1 MKRRSFLN
9 LSVKTFIFLSAISS
23 TLFSQ
28 TLKIAQNQIKE
39 KTMQLR
45 QKAKE
50 IYEELLGST
59 KKDPLFT
66 SDKEFF
72 TNHINFTFG
81 ESFVKANLPKEKYFL
96 ITLASSIAAGGK
108 VEFEILTKGALQN
121 NVSPVAI
128 KEVIYQ
134 ATPYV
139 GFIKVRDF
147 LSLCNEVFEK
157 LGIKMPLA
165 PQDTTTQDNRKE
177 KGREMQNA
185 IFGEENITKM
195 IESTPKDKAFMN
207 DFLSA
212 NCFGD
217 YYTRNG
223 LDLKMRELLT
233 LVYLISLGGTEIQV
247 KAHIQGNLN
256 MGQSREDLL
265 NIIAALTP
273 YIGYP
278 RALNAISTLDSLT
291 LKA

>member
-1 MKRRSFLN
+1 
-9 LSVKTFIFLSAISS
+9 
-23 TLFSQ
+23 
-28 TLKIAQNQIKE
+28 
-39 KTMQLR
+39 MQLK

-50 IYEELLGST
+50 IYEELLGRT

-81 ESFVKANLPKEKYFL
+81 ESFAKANLPKEKYFL
-96 ITLASSIAAGGK
+96 ITLASTLAAGGK
-108 VEFEILTKGALQN
+108 MEFKTLLKGAIN
-121 NVSPVAI
+121 HDINPVVI
-128 KEVIYQ
+128 KEMIYQ

-157 LGIKMPLA
+157 LGIEMPLEL
-165 PQDTTTQDNRKE
+165 QSTTTQDNRKE
-177 KGREMQNA
+177 KGRIAQNT
-185 IFGEENITKM
+185 IFGEANITKM
-195 IESTPKDKAFMN
+195 IESSPKDKAFMN

-217 YYTRNG
+217 YYTRTG
-223 LDLKMRELLT
+223 LDLKTRELLT
-233 LVYLISLGGTEIQV
+233 LVYLISLGGAETQV

-256 MGQSREDLL
+256 MGQNREDLL

-278 RALNAISTLDSLT
+278 RALNAIAALDSLT

>member
-1 MKRRSFLN
+1 
-9 LSVKTFIFLSAISS
+9 
-23 TLFSQ
+23 
-28 TLKIAQNQIKE
+28 
-39 KTMQLR
+39 MQLK

-50 IYEELLGST
+50 IYEELLGGA
-59 KKDPLFT
+59 KKDPLFA

-81 ESFVKANLPKEKYFL
+81 ESFAKANLPKEKYFL
-96 ITLASSIAAGGK
+96 ITLASTLAAGGK
-108 VEFEILTKGALQN
+108 MEFKTLLKGAIN
-121 NVSPVAI
+121 HDISPIAI

-134 ATPYV
+134 ATSYV

-147 LSLCNEVFEK
+147 LNICNEVFKK

-165 PQDTTTQDNRKE
+165 PQGTTTEENRKE

-185 IFGEENITKM
+185 IFGKENIAKM

-217 YYTRNG
+217 YYTRTG
-223 LDLKMRELLT
+223 LDLKTRELLT
-233 LVYLISLGGTEIQV
+233 LVYLISLGGAEIQV
-247 KAHIQGNLN
+247 KAHMQGNLN

-278 RALNAISTLDSLT
+278 RALNAISILDEIL
-291 LKA
+291 LKKV